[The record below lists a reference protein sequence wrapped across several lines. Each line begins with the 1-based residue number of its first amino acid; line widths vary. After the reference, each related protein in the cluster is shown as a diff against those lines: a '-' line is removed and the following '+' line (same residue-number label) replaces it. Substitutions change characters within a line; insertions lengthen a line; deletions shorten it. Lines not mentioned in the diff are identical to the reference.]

1 MPETGTSGP
10 SNPGGETRYKIGD
23 VCRIAD
29 VQPYVLRYWETE
41 FSVLAPD
48 RSQPGPR
55 LYTQKELSIIEQI
68 KRLLYEEGY
77 TIAGAKKR
85 LEAEASGSRG
95 TPPKEPEWELQ
106 AEPAAEPPAKPS
118 RSVKTSV
125 ETQPAFF
132 ADPSKAAKAQK
143 PDPRVAKAV
152 AELKE
157 ILRILGRE

>member
-1 MPETGTSGP
+1 MPESGTSGT
-10 SNPGGETRYKIGD
+10 PGQAGEARYKIGD

-55 LYTQKELSIIEQI
+55 LYTQKELQIIEQI

-85 LEAEASGSRG
+85 LEAEASGARAA
-95 TPPKEPEWELQ
+95 PPKEPEWELQ
-106 AEPAAEPPAKPS
+106 AEPAAEPPARPS
-118 RSVKTSV
+118 RPVKTSA

-132 ADPSKAAKAQK
+132 ADPSKAAKAEK
-143 PDPRVAKAV
+143 PDPRLRQAV

-157 ILRILGRE
+157 ILKILGRE